1 MSRLSKEWKS
11 REKPCYFRLLM
22 KRHCVIE
29 KGRVILSLNLVKP
42 KCLSL
47 NNQWLQSVILF
58 PLNIQMMWAAV
69 SQTSPSAWNWP
80 HPQRFHQLLHS
91 QGCCLENVWDEA
103 GGLPF
108 RLSAKPAHAASA
120 VNGPCEV
127 DAQRCFHHLF
137 DLVLGGRGPLCTL
150 SYSIQ
155 SKNQF
160 LS

>member
-11 REKPCYFRLLM
+11 GEKPCYFRLLM

-80 HPQRFHQLLHS
+80 PSQRFHQLLLHS
-91 QGCCLENVWDEA
+91 QGCCLENVQDEA
-103 GGLPF
+103 SLPWSSIWAF
-108 RLSAKPAHAASA
+108 CKASTCCLCCQWPLW
-120 VNGPCEV
+120 GWCTKMFSPS
-127 DAQRCFHHLF
+127 LWPGI
-137 DLVLGGRGPLCTL
+137 GGRGSSL
-150 SYSIQ
+150 YS
-155 SKNQF
+155 
-160 LS
+160 